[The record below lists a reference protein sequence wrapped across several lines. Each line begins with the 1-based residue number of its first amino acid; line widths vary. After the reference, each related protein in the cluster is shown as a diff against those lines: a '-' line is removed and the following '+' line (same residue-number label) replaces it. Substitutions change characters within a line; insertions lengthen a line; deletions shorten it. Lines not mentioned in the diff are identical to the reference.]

1 MKSKVKTPPLGKTGL
16 DGASPDPLYQQ
27 LADRLV
33 QAITNGTLV
42 AGQQVPSE
50 SELTE
55 TYGISR
61 VTVRQALQLLVKSGQ
76 LVAKRGKG
84 TFVARTT
91 LQQDLSS
98 LQGFHEA
105 LKSQGVE
112 PQTELLNFDA
122 TGGLSSKQLP
132 ESADLPLLLRRKYS
146 VDGEAFAVVEAFLP
160 SKAAEIGKKLAE
172 KMVVYDILQKYLGVR
187 IGKADVAIE
196 CSHPTPQ
203 IAKELKLSKN
213 GHVLLMRRT
222 SYSTSGEIC
231 EHMRISIVPDRYTF
245 NMSVSGP
252 MQLARA
258 VVPSLST

>member
-105 LKSQGVE
+105 LKSQGYVE
-112 PQTELLNFDA
+112 TEFHGDNRRAQYLMPSKQ
-122 TGGLSSKQLP
+122 GLSYLDALGNAMLQ
-132 ESADLPLLLRRKYS
+132 
-146 VDGEAFAVVEAFLP
+146 AV
-160 SKAAEIGKKLAE
+160 K
-172 KMVVYDILQKYLGVR
+172 
-187 IGKADVAIE
+187 
-196 CSHPTPQ
+196 
-203 IAKELKLSKN
+203 
-213 GHVLLMRRT
+213 
-222 SYSTSGEIC
+222 
-231 EHMRISIVPDRYTF
+231 
-245 NMSVSGP
+245 
-252 MQLARA
+252 
-258 VVPSLST
+258 

>member
-91 LQQDLSS
+91 
-98 LQGFHEA
+98 
-105 LKSQGVE
+105 
-112 PQTELLNFDA
+112 
-122 TGGLSSKQLP
+122 
-132 ESADLPLLLRRKYS
+132 
-146 VDGEAFAVVEAFLP
+146 
-160 SKAAEIGKKLAE
+160 
-172 KMVVYDILQKYLGVR
+172 
-187 IGKADVAIE
+187 
-196 CSHPTPQ
+196 
-203 IAKELKLSKN
+203 
-213 GHVLLMRRT
+213 
-222 SYSTSGEIC
+222 
-231 EHMRISIVPDRYTF
+231 
-245 NMSVSGP
+245 
-252 MQLARA
+252 
-258 VVPSLST
+258 